1 MAIYKDFI
9 IGEMFEIATG
19 RDLIIGNTV
28 TGNVPLVS
36 HQNTNNGI
44 VKYINPVPDRRI
56 FDHRKTIALADRG
69 VFFATVQSQDF
80 HIGTR
85 VKALTLNGDIQPQ
98 EVLMFLAAA
107 INKLQI
113 QFTEYLV
120 NATDKLPLLSIKLP
134 VCVDANGLI
143 IKDDKKTYNK
153 EGLIPDFRFMKER
166 IEMLE
171 QERISALEQYL
182 ITAGLNNSI
191 LDDEMNTLTLKK
203 LTKEFTVDDLF
214 DIVTPK
220 KRINAN
226 TVKIFNF
233 KRWYPYVV
241 RTSQNNGIRGFIE
254 YDQLYLNT
262 GNTITFGQDTAT
274 MFYQE
279 TPYFT
284 GDKIKIFVLRHKE
297 LNAEIASYLITC
309 IHKAFMMF
317 SWGQSKFEE
326 SILKSVTFNLPVLS
340 GDGVAIIDPEHRYH
354 KDGYIPDFE
363 YMEKYIRAIQKKIIV
378 DVVKYKNQ
386 VIANTK

>member
-134 VCVDANGLI
+134 VCVDANGSV
-143 IKDDKKTYNK
+143 IKDDNKTYSIV
-153 EGLIPDFRFMKER
+153 GLIPDFGYMKEQ
-166 IEMLE
+166 ITKLE
-171 QERISALEQYL
+171 NERITELERYL
-182 ITAGLNNSI
+182 ITTGFNSCELTDEETMI
-191 LDDEMNTLTLKK
+191 LDNTRMLIRKD
-203 LTKEFTVDDLF
+203 FSF
-214 DIVTPK
+214 DYM
-220 KRINAN
+220 
-226 TVKIFNF
+226 F
-233 KRWYPYVV
+233 KA
-241 RTSQNNGIRGFIE
+241 Q
-254 YDQLYLNT
+254 
-262 GNTITFGQDTAT
+262 
-274 MFYQE
+274 
-279 TPYFT
+279 T
-284 GDKIKIFVLRHKE
+284 GDVDLQQKDINGKGSYFINSGLENDGIKGKTDRPARVFRKTRL
-297 LNAEIASYLITC
+297 L
-309 IHKAFMMF
+309 
-317 SWGQSKFEE
+317 
-326 SILKSVTFNLPVLS
+326 
-340 GDGVAIIDPEHRYH
+340 
-354 KDGYIPDFE
+354 
-363 YMEKYIRAIQKKIIV
+363 
-378 DVVKYKNQ
+378 
-386 VIANTK
+386 

>member
-134 VCVDANGLI
+134 VCVDANGSI
-143 IKDDKKTYNK
+143 IIDDNKTFSKKGFT
-153 EGLIPDFRFMKER
+153 PDFVYMQKTISELEHEQMAKLERYLVTSELTDYEINDSEQRILTVHPVMKEFR
-166 IEMLE
+166 IIDLFKINNAHNILKTEVKIGSGSIPYVTASSENNGVMGYIEYDRALIE
-171 QERISALEQYL
+171 TGNCIFIGGKSMTISYQEVDFFSNDSHNLL
-182 ITAGLNNSI
+182 
-191 LDDEMNTLTLKK
+191 LTLKNPEK
-203 LTKEFTVDDLF
+203 RKKE
-214 DIVTPK
+214 I
-220 KRINAN
+220 
-226 TVKIFNF
+226 
-233 KRWYPYVV
+233 
-241 RTSQNNGIRGFIE
+241 
-254 YDQLYLNT
+254 QLYMVSMLYKSLAPVYMWNDS
-262 GNTITFGQDTAT
+262 ISFKKIQKDTFYLPIKTDNQNV
-274 MFYQE
+274 
-279 TPYFT
+279 PIL
-284 GDKIKIFVLRHKE
+284 DKERE
-297 LNAEIASYLITC
+297 
-309 IHKAFMMF
+309 
-317 SWGQSKFEE
+317 
-326 SILKSVTFNLPVLS
+326 
-340 GDGVAIIDPEHRYH
+340 YH
-354 KDGYIPDFE
+354 MDGYIPDFD
-363 YMEKYIRAIQKKIIV
+363 YMEKYIRAIQKKV
-378 DVVKYKNQ
+378 VTDVVNYKDS
-386 VIANTK
+386 VIQSS